1 MASSKLRFNCNL
13 PYLRKLF
20 HDTASE
26 FNVPLG
32 VFMAAA
38 QPAVIRQFLGQ
49 SLETRIAVAKGAL
62 ENPSAT
68 QGEEGVPRE
77 GQGKRWHVER
87 VVWNRV
93 TTSVDSLHD
102 GARNGE
108 HYFIPG
114 LNHVAD
120 SFHVRYTMNITS
132 IFDKVREALQ
142 KKKKMFEEEEEQK

>member
-1 MASSKLRFNCNL
+1 
-13 PYLRKLF
+13 
-20 HDTASE
+20 
-26 FNVPLG
+26 
-32 VFMAAA
+32 MAAA

-49 SLETRIAVAKGAL
+49 SLETRIAVAKSAL

-142 KKKKMFEEEEEQK
+142 KKKKNVGGGGGAKVRKEAKEIRHHAALTANVARQSGGEGRS